1 MNLDKIKPLMEDAIS
16 HMEVE
21 FTKVRTGR
29 ANPAMLDDVTV
40 EAYGNQTPLN
50 QVALISVPEAR
61 QLLVKPFDPSL
72 LKEIEAGINKAELGI
87 NPTNDGQNIRINIP
101 ALTEE
106 TRKELTKETKSIAE
120 QAKVAIRNIRKNA
133 NNDVKKT
140 DDLTDD
146 EKKNLENDIQN
157 LTNEFNNKIDDLL
170 DTKNKDIMTI

>member
-1 MNLDKIKPLMEDAIS
+1 MNLDKIKTLMEDVVS

-29 ANPAMLDDVTV
+29 ANPAMLDEVNV

-72 LKEIEAGINKAELGI
+72 LKEIEAGINKAELGV

-120 QAKVAIRNIRKNA
+120 QGKVAIRNIRKTA
-133 NNDVKKT
+133 NNDIKKS
-140 DDLTDD
+140 DDLTED
-146 EKKNLENDIQN
+146 EKKNLENEVQS
-157 LTNEFNNKIDDLL
+157 LTNDFNNKIDTLL
-170 DTKNKDIMTI
+170 EAKNKDIMTI

>member
-1 MNLDKIKPLMEDAIS
+1 MNLDEIKILMDDAIE
-16 HMEVE
+16 HLEVE

-29 ANPAMLDDVTV
+29 ANPAMLDEVNV

-72 LKEIEAGINKAELGI
+72 LKEIEAGINRAELGI

-106 TRKELTKETKSIAE
+106 TRKDLTKETKLIAE
-120 QAKVAIRNIRKNA
+120 QSKVSIRNIRKTA
-133 NNDVKKT
+133 NNDIKKS
-140 DDLTDD
+140 DELTDD
-146 EKKNLENDIQN
+146 EKKNLEDQVQK
-157 LTNEFNNKIDDLL
+157 LTNDFNSKIDSLL
-170 DTKNKDIMTI
+170 DAKNKDIMTI

>member
-1 MNLDKIKPLMEDAIS
+1 MNLDKIKPLMEDAIA

-40 EAYGNQTPLN
+40 EAYGNQTPIN

-133 NNDVKKT
+133 NNDIKKS
-140 DDLTDD
+140 DELTDD
-146 EKKNLENDIQN
+146 EKKNLENDVQN

>member
-1 MNLDKIKPLMEDAIS
+1 MNLDKIKTLMEEAIS

-133 NNDVKKT
+133 NNDVKKS

-146 EKKNLENDIQN
+146 EKKSLENDVQN
-157 LTNEFNNKIDDLL
+157 LTNEFNDKIDSLL
-170 DTKNKDIMTI
+170 EAKNKDIMTI

>member
-1 MNLDKIKPLMEDAIS
+1 MNIDEIKLLMEEAVA

-29 ANPAMLDDVTV
+29 ANPAMLDEVLV

-120 QAKVAIRNIRKNA
+120 QAKVSIRNIRKTA
-133 NNDVKKT
+133 NNDIKKSSE
-140 DDLTDD
+140 LTDD
-146 EKKNLENDIQN
+146 EKKSLENDVQN
-157 LTNEFNNKIDDLL
+157 LTNEFNGKIDGLL
-170 DTKNKDIMTI
+170 DVKNKDIMTI

>member
-1 MNLDKIKPLMEDAIS
+1 MNIDEIKLLMEDAVA

-29 ANPAMLDDVTV
+29 ANPAMLDEVLV

-120 QAKVAIRNIRKNA
+120 QAKVSIRNIRKTA
-133 NNDVKKT
+133 NNDIKKSSE
-140 DDLTDD
+140 LTDD
-146 EKKNLENDIQN
+146 EKKSLENDVQN
-157 LTNEFNNKIDDLL
+157 LTNEFNGKIDGLL
-170 DTKNKDIMTI
+170 DVKNKDIMTI

>member
-1 MNLDKIKPLMEDAIS
+1 MNIDEIKLLMEDAVA

-29 ANPAMLDDVTV
+29 ANPAMLDEVLV

-120 QAKVAIRNIRKNA
+120 QAKVSIRNIRKTA
-133 NNDVKKT
+133 NNDIKKST
-140 DDLTDD
+140 ELTDD
-146 EKKNLENDIQN
+146 EKKSLENDVQN
-157 LTNEFNNKIDDLL
+157 LTNEFNGKIDELL
-170 DTKNKDIMTI
+170 DVKNKDIMTI